1 MTIHNSIK
9 RAVNRIV
16 RSQTLYLSLYGK
28 SSARKEIKIEG
39 NLLAARVIS
48 TDGYR
53 KLAFF
58 LVLRV
63 NALALRAFNFS
74 KKGKYIR
81 RKDYHLTR
89 VEVQFSLT
97 SDSVKSPWLATT
109 VNLSSSV

>member
-16 RSQTLYLSLYGK
+16 CSQTLYLSLYGK
-28 SSARKEIKIEG
+28 SIVRKEINIEK

-48 TDGYR
+48 RDGYR
-53 KLAFF
+53 K
-58 LVLRV
+58 
-63 NALALRAFNFS
+63 
-74 KKGKYIR
+74 GKYIS
-81 RKDYHLTR
+81 RKDYQLTR

>member
-16 RSQTLYLSLYGK
+16 CSQTLYLSLYGK
-28 SSARKEIKIEG
+28 SSARKKIKIDG

-48 TDGYR
+48 RVGYR

-63 NALALRAFNFS
+63 DALALRAFNFS
-74 KKGKYIR
+74 KRGN
-81 RKDYHLTR
+81 
-89 VEVQFSLT
+89 T
-97 SDSVKSPWLATT
+97 SEEKTII
-109 VNLSSSV
+109 

>member
-1 MTIHNSIK
+1 M
-9 RAVNRIV
+9 
-16 RSQTLYLSLYGK
+16 YLSLYGK
-28 SSARKEIKIEG
+28 SSARKEIKIDG

-48 TDGYR
+48 RVGYR

-63 NALALRAFNFS
+63 DALALRAFNFS
-74 KKGKYIR
+74 KKGKYIKK
-81 RKDYHLTR
+81 KDYHLTR

>member
-16 RSQTLYLSLYGK
+16 CSQTLYLSLYGK
-28 SSARKEIKIEG
+28 SIARKEINIEK

-48 TDGYR
+48 RDGYR
-53 KLAFF
+53 K
-58 LVLRV
+58 
-63 NALALRAFNFS
+63 
-74 KKGKYIR
+74 GKYIS
-81 RKDYHLTR
+81 RKDYQLTR

>member
-1 MTIHNSIK
+1 M
-9 RAVNRIV
+9 
-16 RSQTLYLSLYGK
+16 YLSLYGK

-74 KKGKYIR
+74 KKEKYIR
-81 RKDYHLTR
+81 RKDYQLTG
-89 VEVQFSLT
+89 V
-97 SDSVKSPWLATT
+97 AI
-109 VNLSSSV
+109 